1 MLRVIILFNI
11 ILVNLSGILGQSFG
25 DTIKANPVIEIDAGQ
40 RLQNSLV
47 KVTEFD
53 IYREEDE
60 DEDYLALTVQV
71 PAEVDSSNVKNLF
84 ILDFSAYTTKDNP
97 IEGDSINSSR
107 ISNCSNY
114 QVQEPQTLAAQF
126 DQFSENNFLSQD
138 FFSANLTEIGGTYF
152 LQYIYKGSL
161 ERFSNC
167 QVYDRDEVWSVS
179 ESNTGKTQY
188 TTVLAINHIRIT
200 KQEIGNETIYQPSF
214 FSTAFKLSWTI
225 SQYIFVNGVVTSQKR
240 VKAEVIF
247 ASVQPLW
254 ENGKITDKTRVHI
267 GVRTILENAYHSH
280 LMMVF
285 VKGSDSGT
293 FAVLEDGETPIEI
306 NAEKL
311 SSGTGLG
318 DQVMCDPV
326 RNWDLADVFDDNSQK
341 YQDCQQTWE
350 FSIMLPQN
358 VTVYNEIEGLF
369 SFRLQLYQCDDLNQV
384 QPICAPVEDMY
395 EEILAN
401 VALDTVVEITA
412 EQENSLKLE
421 VTAIKSQDNSAEFL
435 SSSTLSRGIYHG
447 EEVVIYIQPTQNI
460 NKTPGADLIS
470 KNGLA
475 LSAFLICIQSQIP
488 LQSKLGCLDV
498 DQQYRYIPWMEDD
511 LSVSLHGKIYK
522 REDFESTKQ
531 DLNST
536 QHNWDPD
543 TGYYT
548 IRFQNLALSAQS
560 RLYRFTMIFRID
572 ILDSDSEGGR
582 RRRSVLLSLS
592 DSSLAYRKKRATKVA
607 SESATVVSPE
617 EELAQTPGPG
627 EKELAQTPG
636 LGEEELAQT
645 PGPVE
650 EDYESD
656 KNDTSGSE
664 ASDDSTSLAT
674 TEVSVKVEVCPPDY
688 EYISQDEP
696 CRPKLRESVAFTVHC
711 NILMLLLCLGLG
723 L

>member
-1 MLRVIILFNI
+1 M
-11 ILVNLSGILGQSFG
+11 
-25 DTIKANPVIEIDAGQ
+25 
-40 RLQNSLV
+40 
-47 KVTEFD
+47 
-53 IYREEDE
+53 
-60 DEDYLALTVQV
+60 
-71 PAEVDSSNVKNLF
+71 
-84 ILDFSAYTTKDNP
+84 
-97 IEGDSINSSR
+97 
-107 ISNCSNY
+107 
-114 QVQEPQTLAAQF
+114 
-126 DQFSENNFLSQD
+126 
-138 FFSANLTEIGGTYF
+138 
-152 LQYIYKGSL
+152 
-161 ERFSNC
+161 
-167 QVYDRDEVWSVS
+167 YDREEVWSVS

-254 ENGKITDKTRVHI
+254 ENGKITDRTRVHI

-293 FAVLEDGETPIEI
+293 FAVLEEGEIPIEI

-318 DQVMCDPV
+318 DQVMCDAV
-326 RNWDLADVFDDNSQK
+326 RNWELAEVFDDNSKK

-358 VTVYNEIEGLF
+358 VTVYNEIQGLF
-369 SFRLQLYQCDDLNQV
+369 SFRLQLYQCDDLTSA
-384 QPICAPVEDMY
+384 QPICAPVADMY
-395 EEILAN
+395 EKILAN

-470 KNGLA
+470 QNGLA
-475 LSAFLICIQSQIP
+475 LSAFVICIQSQIP

-522 REDFESTKQ
+522 REDFEATKQ

-572 ILDSDSEGGR
+572 IQDSDSEGTR
-582 RRRSVLLSLS
+582 KRRSVLIS
-592 DSSLAYRKKRATKVA
+592 DSSLAYRKKRETIVSK
-607 SESATVVSPE
+607 EFATVVPPE
-617 EELAQTPGPG
+617 EEPVQTPGPG
-627 EKELAQTPG
+627 E
-636 LGEEELAQT
+636 
-645 PGPVE
+645 
-650 EDYESD
+650 EDDESD
-656 KNDTSGSE
+656 KENIPGSE
-664 ASDDSTSLAT
+664 ASDNSDDASDSEDGERTSPDESSLST
-674 TEVSVKVEVCPPDY
+674 TEVNVKVEVCPPDY
-688 EYISQDEP
+688 EYISEDKP
-696 CRPKLRESVAFTVHC
+696 CRPKLSAASTVHC
-711 NILMLLLCLGLG
+711 NVLMLLFCLGYIIFTMNDQL
-723 L
+723 